1 MENIWLDK
9 LGGRNLGIA
18 VLVVTV
24 TALSPVQWLLTPRV
38 DRGLILEPAQCTL
51 AGSSNKSA
59 TLWKSN
65 FFSSS
70 N

>member
-24 TALSPVQWLLTPRV
+24 TALSPVQSRLHK
-38 DRGLILEPAQCTL
+38 II
-51 AGSSNKSA
+51 
-59 TLWKSN
+59 
-65 FFSSS
+65 FFRYLMFVFIKFSVKVRQLFFV
-70 N
+70 

>member
-38 DRGLILEPAQCTL
+38 DRGLILEPAQWCSTYL
-51 AGSSNKSA
+51 Q
-59 TLWKSN
+59 WQE
-65 FFSSS
+65 
-70 N
+70 